1 METVDYFTRALEDF
15 QVAERGMK
23 YQRNLL
29 PQSYPDNRG
38 GGVRNATGI

>member
-1 METVDYFTRALEDF
+1 METVDYLTRAFKNF

-29 PQSYPDNRG
+29 PQSYPNNRG
-38 GGVRNATGI
+38 GVQNATRI